1 MQEIFSFI
9 LSFASAD
16 TLRWAAFGVVVLGSI
31 LSAINGMSFD
41 ANITRR
47 RVLAGIFL
55 GVILVGLLL
64 GFIGNL
70 PRNLT
75 SRQQATIANK
85 LRPLAPERIDIA
97 VFPETRE
104 AASLAEQIDNA
115 IKLAGWERVSRID
128 NTRLPGMVVSGVD
141 VLMTEGSEKSRRCAE
156 GLAKALNDAG
166 VKASLGH
173 IPIPPQDCAKDDPY
187 CARVLVMVG
196 ERP

>member
-16 TLRWAAFGVVVLGSI
+16 TLRWVGLGVVVLGSI
-31 LSAINGMSFD
+31 LSAINGMFD
-41 ANITRR
+41 ANITRK
-47 RVLAGIFL
+47 RVLAGVFL
-55 GVILVGLLL
+55 VVILVGVLF

-70 PRNLT
+70 PRHLT
-75 SRQQATIANK
+75 SRHQATIANK

-128 NTRLPGMVVSGVD
+128 NTRLPGMVVVSGVD
-141 VLMTEGSEKSRRCAE
+141 VLMTQGSEKTRRCAE
-156 GLAKALNDAG
+156 RLAKALNDAG
-166 VKASLGH
+166 VKASVGD
-173 IPIPPQDCAKDDPY
+173 IPLPPQDCAKDEPY
-187 CARVLVMVG
+187 CARVLVEVG